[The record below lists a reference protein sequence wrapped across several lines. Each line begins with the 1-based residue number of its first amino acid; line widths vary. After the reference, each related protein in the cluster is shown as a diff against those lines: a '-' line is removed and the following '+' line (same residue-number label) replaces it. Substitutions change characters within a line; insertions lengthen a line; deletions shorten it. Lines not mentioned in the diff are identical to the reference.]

1 MKRLVVAIVVVAVAA
16 TTLMLALQRGL
27 LWPAAASGG
36 VVSGLL
42 LAVAWTL
49 RPRAPRFTAVL
60 TGGAVVPAA
69 LLALMSPGAG
79 AAGIGV
85 AVGVLVAWVY
95 GLSRPRSASEGAA
108 SR

>member
-1 MKRLVVAIVVVAVAA
+1 MRRLLVAIVVVAVAA
-16 TTLMLALQRGL
+16 AMLMLALQRGQ

-42 LAVAWTL
+42 LGVAWTL
-49 RPRAPRFTAVL
+49 RPQAPRFAAVL

-79 AAGIGV
+79 AAGVTVAVCVLAAWVIGV
-85 AVGVLVAWVY
+85 P
-95 GLSRPRSASEGAA
+95 RPWSVSEASN
-108 SR
+108 

>member
-1 MKRLVVAIVVVAVAA
+1 MKRLLVAIVVVAVAA
-16 TTLMLALQRGL
+16 AMLMLALQRGL

-49 RPRAPRFTAVL
+49 RPQAPRFAAAL

-79 AAGIGV
+79 AVGVGV
-85 AVGVLVAWVY
+85 AVCVLAARAYGPSRLRGV
-95 GLSRPRSASEGAA
+95 SEALN
-108 SR
+108 

>member
-1 MKRLVVAIVVVAVAA
+1 MKRIMVPFVVATAA
-16 TTLMLALQRGL
+16 ACALMLALQRGL

-49 RPRAPRFTAVL
+49 RPQAPRFAAVL
-60 TGGAVVPAA
+60 TGGAVVPAV

-79 AAGIGV
+79 AAGVGV
-85 AVGVLVAWVY
+85 AAWVLAAWVY
-95 GLSRPRSASEGAA
+95 GLSRPRSVGQASN
-108 SR
+108 